1 VIHHW
6 HVLSGKLTH
15 TLHEENGNNI
25 YALDFSNDGRV
36 FAAAGSDTKLY
47 IYDEQT
53 KQMIHVMIEGSG
65 HHPGHA
71 NRVFAVKFHPRD

>member
-1 VIHHW
+1 M
-6 HVLSGKLTH
+6 LSGKCTH

-25 YALDFSNDGRV
+25 YALDFTQDGRI

-53 KQMIHVMIEGSG
+53 KQ
-65 HHPGHA
+65 
-71 NRVFAVKFHPRD
+71 